1 MLGDQTT
8 CLVELPFQSL
18 IVDLLRGGVE
28 GLHGEGQEYDADE
41 DRGDGFLGVHEF
53 SFQEWFIITSA
64 FIASSQHAKMKG
76 LVEAAKLHRVLPF

>member
-53 SFQEWFIITSA
+53 SFQDEVSL
-64 FIASSQHAKMKG
+64 KG
-76 LVEAAKLHRVLPF
+76 LFFTRIKKKGSVDPIF